1 MESGQ
6 LAAGEQ
12 IPPQRGL
19 AGELGVDLTT
29 VTRAYTEACNR
40 GLIASF
46 SGRGSYVLGPG
57 NADEGGHIDLA
68 MNIPPRPA
76 DGSLAERIR
85 ESLEDVLARHAVA
98 VPGRHGEPLRDS
110 CGAGLAQAR
119 GGDLD
124 TENLVHHA
132 VTLNIRGNSYRLKE
146 KLKAG
151 LARPEET
158 AA

>member
-6 LAAGEQ
+6 LAVGEQ

-29 VTRAYTEACNR
+29 VTRAYTEARNR

-76 DGSLAERIR
+76 DGSLAERIK
-85 ESLEDVLARHAVA
+85 ESLEGVLARQPIEALSQYQGGTVNRSAIHA
-98 VPGRHGEPLRDS
+98 
-110 CGAGLAQAR
+110 AQAWLR
-119 GGDLD
+119 P
-124 TENLVHHA
+124 A
-132 VTLNIRGNSYRLKE
+132 VGTWTPKTWCITPSRSTSAAIR
-146 KLKAG
+146 
-151 LARPEET
+151 T
-158 AA
+158 A